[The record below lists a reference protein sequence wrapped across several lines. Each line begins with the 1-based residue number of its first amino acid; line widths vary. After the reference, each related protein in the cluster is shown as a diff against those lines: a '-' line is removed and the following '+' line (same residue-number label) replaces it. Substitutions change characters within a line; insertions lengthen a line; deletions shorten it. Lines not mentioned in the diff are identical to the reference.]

1 MGKKFVGLGGLKH
14 FWTKAKTWI
23 AGQITSEVTAKIAEI
38 VANAPEDLDT
48 LKEIADWISTHAND
62 ASAMNTQINTNKND
76 IAALQTSV
84 AGKAPEYHIH
94 DNLYYRKSKIDEK
107 LSGKSDTEHKHSAS
121 DITSGTLPIERG
133 GTGQTTANA
142 AAHAFINSIEVIDST
157 PKDNDYYVYQYQYTD
172 GGTTN
177 TTSYRSPISKLWNY
191 IKGKIS
197 SVLGL
202 TKDNY
207 GGKASTAGTA
217 DSANKI
223 EPNYTKSA
231 ELTAVT
237 SATIKYIKVA
247 ACASDQMGTLQVRLS
262 GNDDYEDTLV
272 INFCGGMWP
281 TLCGYY
287 SGSSPRVES
296 VIATAGTAVSSIYVK
311 IRQMSTCTV
320 KVALLTGEWIRGNEI
335 SESTT
340 APTNIFEWPTKHKYG
355 LFGNLTGDVTG
366 NLTGDVTGNV
376 TGNVSGSSGS
386 CTGNSATADTASK
399 VGNSLT
405 FGSKTYNGSSAQTI
419 TASDLGAL
427 TTIKQDGITGA
438 TINRFGICSTAPE
451 IAAKTVSIKDGTFS
465 LEAGARVIV
474 DFNSIANTADNPTLN
489 VAHTGAKNIFHKHIK
504 LTTDIS
510 KTLLAGICDFV
521 YDGYQWNLIGGN
533 YIDTNTTYSDFV
545 KSGSNAK
552 SGLVPAP
559 DKTAGTTK
567 YLREDGTWQVPP
579 DTNTVYTHPT
589 TSGNKHIPSGG
600 KEGQILRWSSDGT
613 AVWGADNNTTYSDMK
628 GATSSTAGTHGLVP
642 APASGSQA
650 SFLRGDGK
658 WAVPTDTNTWKANS
672 SSSEGYVASG
682 KGQANKVWKTDAN
695 GSPAWRDDAN
705 TTYSNLAAADGG
717 KDDSLVTTGEKYI
730 WNSKA
735 AGTHTHDD
743 RYYTETE
750 VDTKLSG
757 KSDTGHTHTK
767 SQITDFPYSL
777 PANGGTADKAVSVVD
792 YGDPSSTIEIGL
804 GGPGLTV
811 DEVGYIA
818 GYKIGGSGEKRIKDV
833 SKATLI
839 SWLGLSNYLPLS
851 GGTVTGKLDVKAAGI
866 RIPTSQPKD
875 VKDGDIWI
883 Q

>member
-1 MGKKFVGLGGLKH
+1 MGKKFVGLGGLKY

-23 AGQITSEVTAKIAEI
+23 AGQITAEVTAKIAEI
-38 VANAPEDLDT
+38 VANAPENLDT

-142 AAHAFINSIEVIDST
+142 AAHAFINSIKVIDST

-177 TTSYRSPISKLWNY
+177 TTSYRSPISKLWGY

-237 SATIKYIKVA
+237 SATIKYIRVA
-247 ACASDQMGTLQVRLS
+247 ACASDQMGTLQVHLS

-287 SGSSPRVES
+287 SGYSARVES
-296 VIATAGTAVSSIYVK
+296 IIATAGTSVSVIYVK

-320 KVALLTGEWIRGNEI
+320 KVALLTGKWIKGDEI

-366 NLTGDVTGNV
+366 N
-376 TGNVSGSSGS
+376 VSGSSGS
-386 CTGNSATADTASK
+386 CTGNSATATTATTASTASK
-399 VGNSLT
+399 VANSLT
-405 FGSKTYNGSSAQTI
+405 FGSKTYNGSSAQEI

-427 TTIKQDGITGA
+427 TTHQTIKQDGITGA
-438 TINRFGICSTAPE
+438 TINRFGTCSTASE
-451 IAAKTVSIKDGTFS
+451 TAAKTVSIKDGTFS

-474 DFNSIANTADNPTLN
+474 NFNNIANTADNPTLN
-489 VAHTGAKNIFHKHIK
+489 VANTGAKNIFHKHIK
-504 LTTDIS
+504 ITTGIS
-510 KTLLAGICDFV
+510 KTLLFGICDFV
-521 YDGYQWNLIGGN
+521 YDGFQWNLIGGN
-533 YIDTNTTYSDFV
+533 YIDTNTTYSNFV

-613 AVWGADNNTTYSDMK
+613 AVWGTDNNTTYSDMK
-628 GATSSTAGTHGLVP
+628 GATSSAAGTHGLVP

-767 SQITDFPYSL
+767 SQITDFPTSL
-777 PANGGTADKAVSVVD
+777 PANGGTADTATTAAYLGRGGDTGVPMAFHWSGQGGQPSWLWGGNDGSNMYVYNPSNFSVN
-792 YGDPSSTIEIGL
+792 TA
-804 GGPGLTV
+804 TT
-811 DEVGYIA
+811 A
-818 GYKIGGSGEKRIKDV
+818 YKIRIGN
-833 SKATLI
+833 SF
-839 SWLGLSNYLPLS
+839 
-851 GGTVTGKLDVKAAGI
+851 
-866 RIPTSQPKD
+866 PT
-875 VKDGDIWI
+875 DGDIWI

>member
-1 MGKKFVGLGGLKH
+1 MGKKFVGLDGLKH
-14 FWTKAKTWI
+14 FWTKVKTWI
-23 AGQITSEVTAKIAEI
+23 AGQITAEVTAKIAEI

-84 AGKAPEYHIH
+84 AGKA
-94 DNLYYRKSKIDEK
+94 
-107 LSGKSDTEHKHSAS
+107 DTEHTH
-121 DITSGTLPIERG
+121 
-133 GTGQTTANA
+133 
-142 AAHAFINSIEVIDST
+142 
-157 PKDNDYYVYQYQYTD
+157 
-172 GGTTN
+172 
-177 TTSYRSPISKLWNY
+177 
-191 IKGKIS
+191 
-197 SVLGL
+197 
-202 TKDNY
+202 
-207 GGKASTAGTA
+207 
-217 DSANKI
+217 
-223 EPNYTKSA
+223 TKSQI
-231 ELTAVT
+231 TDFPT
-237 SATIKYIKVA
+237 SLPA
-247 ACASDQMGTLQVRLS
+247 
-262 GNDDYEDTLV
+262 N
-272 INFCGGMWP
+272 GG
-281 TLCGYY
+281 
-287 SGSSPRVES
+287 
-296 VIATAGTAVSSIYVK
+296 
-311 IRQMSTCTV
+311 
-320 KVALLTGEWIRGNEI
+320 
-335 SESTT
+335 
-340 APTNIFEWPTKHKYG
+340 
-355 LFGNLTGDVTG
+355 
-366 NLTGDVTGNV
+366 
-376 TGNVSGSSGS
+376 
-386 CTGNSATADTASK
+386 TASK
-399 VGNSLT
+399 VANSLT
-405 FGSKTYNGSSAQTI
+405 FGSKTYNGSSAQKI

-427 TTIKQDGITGA
+427 TTHQTIKQDGITGA
-438 TINRFGICSTAPE
+438 TINRFGICSTASE
-451 IAAKTVSIKDGTFS
+451 TAAKTVSIKDGTFS

-474 DFNSIANTADNPTLN
+474 KFDSIANTADNPTLN
-489 VAHTGAKNIFHKHIK
+489 VANTGAKSIFHKHIK
-504 LTTDIS
+504 ITTDIS
-510 KTLLAGICDFV
+510 KTLLFGICDFV
-521 YDGYQWNLIGGN
+521 YDGFQWNLIGGN
-533 YIDTNTTYSDFV
+533 YIDTNTTYSNFI

-600 KEGQILRWSSDGT
+600 EEGQILRWSADGT

-628 GATSSTAGTHGLVP
+628 GATSSAAGTHGLVP

-743 RYYTETE
+743 IYYTETE

-767 SQITDFPYSL
+767 SQITDFPTSL
-777 PANGGTADKAVSVVD
+777 PANGGTADTAGAADVANALVD
-792 YGDPSSTIEIGL
+792 RGDITNTDTFQNVMNNDGKWYVPDLNSGWSGSL
-804 GGPGLTV
+804 
-811 DEVGYIA
+811 YSFHA
-818 GYKIGGSGEKRIKDV
+818 GGSQSGLMFRIRGGSRDIRNV
-833 SKATLI
+833 EVNYSIDSNRFAGPWVPLI
-839 SWLGLSNYLPLS
+839 G
-851 GGTVTGKLDVKAAGI
+851 
-866 RIPTSQPKD
+866 RIPTSAPSSPQ
-875 VKDGDIWI
+875 DGDIWI

>member
-84 AGKAPEYHIH
+84 AGKASEYHIH

-121 DITSGTLPIERG
+121 DITSGTLSIERG
-133 GTGQTTANA
+133 GTGQTTASA
-142 AAHAFINSIEVIDST
+142 AAHAFINSIEVRDYT
-157 PKDNDYYVYQYQYTD
+157 PKDDDYYVCQYQYTD

-177 TTSYRSPISKLWNY
+177 TTSYRSPISKIWNY

-247 ACASDQMGTLQVRLS
+247 ACASDQMGTLQVHLS

-281 TLCGYY
+281 TICGHYF
-287 SGSSPRVES
+287 GSSPRVES

-320 KVALLTGEWIRGNEI
+320 KVALLTGEWIKGNEI

-405 FGSKTYNGSSAQTI
+405 FGSKTYDGSSAQTI

-438 TINRFGICSTAPE
+438 TINRFGTCSTAPE

-504 LTTDIS
+504 ITTGIS
-510 KTLLAGICDFV
+510 KTLLFGICDFV

-533 YIDTNTTYSDFV
+533 YIDTNTTYSNFV

-600 KEGQILRWSSDGT
+600 KEGQILRWSADGT
-613 AVWGADNNTTYSDMK
+613 AVWGADNTYSDMK

-735 AGTHTHDD
+735 AGN
-743 RYYTETE
+743 
-750 VDTKLSG
+750 
-757 KSDTGHTHTK
+757 HTHTK
-767 SQITDFPYSL
+767 SQITDFPTSL
-777 PANGGTADKAVSVVD
+777 PANGGNADTVDNYHSSDLWRSDGATWNPGANISLGAKANGDEWSFDISRNGKTGCYWHVWDSTHGSLLKVNADDGKVSAPKGFVGNLSGKADTAGTADSAAKA
-792 YGDPSSTIEIGL
+792 T
-804 GGPGLTV
+804 T
-811 DEVGYIA
+811 A
-818 GYKIGGSGEKRIKDV
+818 TTATTAYKIRI
-833 SKATLI
+833 
-839 SWLGLSNYLPLS
+839 GNSN
-851 GGTVTGKLDVKAAGI
+851 
-866 RIPTSQPKD
+866 PT
-875 VKDGDIWI
+875 DGDIWI

>member
-84 AGKAPEYHIH
+84 AGKA
-94 DNLYYRKSKIDEK
+94 
-107 LSGKSDTEHKHSAS
+107 DTEHTHTKSQ
-121 DITSGTLPIERG
+121 ITDFPTSLPANG
-133 GTGQTTANA
+133 GT
-142 AAHAFINSIEVIDST
+142 
-157 PKDNDYYVYQYQYTD
+157 
-172 GGTTN
+172 
-177 TTSYRSPISKLWNY
+177 
-191 IKGKIS
+191 
-197 SVLGL
+197 
-202 TKDNY
+202 
-207 GGKASTAGTA
+207 
-217 DSANKI
+217 ANKI
-223 EPNYTKSA
+223 EPSYTTKYLS
-231 ELTAVT
+231 TVT
-237 SATIKYIKVA
+237 SGVTKKYIKLA
-247 ACASDQMGTLQVRLS
+247 DCAYSQTGTLQVRITGDSL
-262 GNDDYEDTLV
+262 DDTLV
-272 INFCGGMWP
+272 INFGGGNALHPM
-281 TLCGYY
+281 LCGHY
-287 SGSSPRVES
+287 SGNSGCVES
-296 VIATAGTAVSSIYVK
+296 VIAQKGSAYNSNYSIYIK
-311 IRQMSTCTV
+311 ITRAIGCTAY
-320 KVALLTGEWIRGNEI
+320 VALLKGACTINISDSIAAPKNI
-335 SESTT
+335 SEWTVSDG
-340 APTNIFEWPTKHKYG
+340 F
-355 LFGNLTGDVTG
+355 FGTFTG
-366 NLTGDVTGNV
+366 
-376 TGNVSGSSGS
+376 S
-386 CTGNSATADTASK
+386 ASK
-399 VGNSLT
+399 VANSLT
-405 FGSKTYNGSSAQTI
+405 FGSRTYNGSSAQEI

-427 TTIKQDGITGA
+427 TAHQTIKQDGVTGA
-438 TINRFGICSTAPE
+438 TINRFGICSTASE
-451 IAAKTVSIKDGTFS
+451 TAAKTVSIKDGTFS

-474 DFNSIANTADNPTLN
+474 KFNNIANTADNPTLN
-489 VAHTGAKNIFHKHIK
+489 VANTGAKSIFHKNIK
-504 LTTDIS
+504 ITTGVN
-510 KTLLAGICDFV
+510 KALLAGICDFV

-533 YIDTNTTYSDFV
+533 YIDTNTTYSNFV

-600 KEGQILRWSSDGT
+600 EEGQILRWSSDGT

-628 GATSSTAGTHGLVP
+628 GATSSAAGTHGLVP

-743 RYYTETE
+743 RYYTESE
-750 VDTKLSG
+750 VNTKLSG
-757 KSDTGHTHTK
+757 KSDIGHTHTK
-767 SQITDFPYSL
+767 SQITDFPTSL
-777 PANGGTADKAVSVVD
+777 PANGGTADKVASA
-792 YGDPSSTIEIGL
+792 GTSGNWIQGRANAICKTTAAGENSGWKTLASIKTRSGSIEIGNL
-804 GGPGLTV
+804 AAE
-811 DEVGYIA
+811 DYIRIIYSSDANVNA
-818 GYKIGGSGEKRIKDV
+818 GNNDV
-833 SKATLI
+833 SHIMRLFSYAVSFTQPIYAT
-839 SWLGLSNYLPLS
+839 
-851 GGTVTGKLDVKAAGI
+851 AGI
-866 RIPTSQPKD
+866 KIPTSQPSNIEN
-875 VKDGDIWI
+875 GDIWI

>member
-84 AGKAPEYHIH
+84 AGKA
-94 DNLYYRKSKIDEK
+94 
-107 LSGKSDTEHKHSAS
+107 DTEHTHTKSQ
-121 DITSGTLPIERG
+121 ITDFPTSLPANG
-133 GTGQTTANA
+133 GT
-142 AAHAFINSIEVIDST
+142 
-157 PKDNDYYVYQYQYTD
+157 
-172 GGTTN
+172 
-177 TTSYRSPISKLWNY
+177 
-191 IKGKIS
+191 
-197 SVLGL
+197 
-202 TKDNY
+202 
-207 GGKASTAGTA
+207 
-217 DSANKI
+217 ANKI
-223 EPNYTKSA
+223 EPSYTTKYLS
-231 ELTAVT
+231 TVT
-237 SATIKYIKVA
+237 SGVTKKYIKLA
-247 ACASDQMGTLQVRLS
+247 DCAYSQTGTLQVRITGDSL
-262 GNDDYEDTLV
+262 DDTLV
-272 INFCGGMWP
+272 INFGGGNALHPM
-281 TLCGYY
+281 LCGHY
-287 SGSSPRVES
+287 SGNSGCVES
-296 VIATAGTAVSSIYVK
+296 VIAQKGSAYNSNYSIYIK
-311 IRQMSTCTV
+311 ITRAIGCTAY
-320 KVALLTGEWIRGNEI
+320 VALLKGACTINISDSIAAPKNI
-335 SESTT
+335 SEWTVSDG
-340 APTNIFEWPTKHKYG
+340 F
-355 LFGNLTGDVTG
+355 FGTFTG
-366 NLTGDVTGNV
+366 
-376 TGNVSGSSGS
+376 S
-386 CTGNSATADTASK
+386 ASK
-399 VGNSLT
+399 VANSLT
-405 FGSKTYNGSSAQTI
+405 FGSRTYNGSSAQEI

-427 TTIKQDGITGA
+427 TAHQTIKQDGVTGA
-438 TINRFGICSTAPE
+438 TINRFGICSTASE
-451 IAAKTVSIKDGTFS
+451 TAAKTVSIKDGTFS

-474 DFNSIANTADNPTLN
+474 KFNNIANTADNPTLN
-489 VAHTGAKNIFHKHIK
+489 VANTGAKSIFHKNIK
-504 LTTDIS
+504 ITTGVN
-510 KTLLAGICDFV
+510 KALLAGICDFV

-533 YIDTNTTYSDFV
+533 YIDTNTTYSNFV

-600 KEGQILRWSSDGT
+600 KEGQILRWSADGT

-628 GATSSTAGTHGLVP
+628 GATSSAAGTHGLVP

-743 RYYTETE
+743 RYYTESE
-750 VDTKLSG
+750 VNTKLSG
-757 KSDTGHTHTK
+757 KSDIGHTHTK
-767 SQITDFPYSL
+767 SQITDFPTSL
-777 PANGGTADKAVSVVD
+777 PANGGTADKVASA
-792 YGDPSSTIEIGL
+792 GTSGNWIQGRANAICKTTAAGENSGWKTLASIKTRSGSIEIGNL
-804 GGPGLTV
+804 AAE
-811 DEVGYIA
+811 DYIRIIYSSDANVNA
-818 GYKIGGSGEKRIKDV
+818 GNNDV
-833 SKATLI
+833 SHIMRLFSYAVSFTQPIYAT
-839 SWLGLSNYLPLS
+839 
-851 GGTVTGKLDVKAAGI
+851 AGI
-866 RIPTSQPKD
+866 KIPTSQPSNIEN
-875 VKDGDIWI
+875 GDIWI

>member
-1 MGKKFVGLGGLKH
+1 MGKKFVGLDGLKH
-14 FWTKAKTWI
+14 FWTKVKTWI
-23 AGQITSEVTAKIAEI
+23 AGQITAEVTAKIAEI

-84 AGKAPEYHIH
+84 AGKA
-94 DNLYYRKSKIDEK
+94 
-107 LSGKSDTEHKHSAS
+107 DTEHTHTKSE
-121 DITSGTLPIERG
+121 ITDFPTSLPANG
-133 GTGQTTANA
+133 GT
-142 AAHAFINSIEVIDST
+142 
-157 PKDNDYYVYQYQYTD
+157 
-172 GGTTN
+172 
-177 TTSYRSPISKLWNY
+177 
-191 IKGKIS
+191 
-197 SVLGL
+197 
-202 TKDNY
+202 
-207 GGKASTAGTA
+207 
-217 DSANKI
+217 ANKI
-223 EPNYTKSA
+223 EPSYTTKYLS
-231 ELTAVT
+231 TVT
-237 SATIKYIKVA
+237 SGVTKKYIKLA
-247 ACASDQMGTLQVRLS
+247 DCAYSQTGTLQVRITGDSL
-262 GNDDYEDTLV
+262 DDTLV
-272 INFCGGMWP
+272 INFGGGNALHPM
-281 TLCGYY
+281 LCGHY
-287 SGSSPRVES
+287 SGNSGCVES
-296 VIATAGTAVSSIYVK
+296 VIAQKGSAYNSNYSIYIK
-311 IRQMSTCTV
+311 ITRAIGCTAY
-320 KVALLTGEWIRGNEI
+320 VALLKGACTINISDSIAAPKNI
-335 SESTT
+335 SEWTVSDG
-340 APTNIFEWPTKHKYG
+340 F
-355 LFGNLTGDVTG
+355 FGTFTG
-366 NLTGDVTGNV
+366 
-376 TGNVSGSSGS
+376 S
-386 CTGNSATADTASK
+386 ASK
-399 VGNSLT
+399 VANSLT
-405 FGSKTYNGSSAQTI
+405 FGSKTYDGSSAQEI

-427 TTIKQDGITGA
+427 TAHQTIKQDGVTGA

-474 DFNSIANTADNPTLN
+474 DFNSTANTADNPTLN

-510 KTLLAGICDFV
+510 KTLLFGICDFV

-533 YIDTNTTYSDFV
+533 YIDTNTTYSNFV

-735 AGTHTHDD
+735 AGN
-743 RYYTETE
+743 
-750 VDTKLSG
+750 
-757 KSDTGHTHTK
+757 HTHTK
-767 SQITDFPYSL
+767 SQITDFPTSL
-777 PANGGTADKAVSVVD
+777 PANGGTADTA
-792 YGDPSSTIEIGL
+792 T
-804 GGPGLTV
+804 T
-811 DEVGYIA
+811 A
-818 GYKIGGSGEKRIKDV
+818 YKIRI
-833 SKATLI
+833 
-839 SWLGLSNYLPLS
+839 GNSN
-851 GGTVTGKLDVKAAGI
+851 
-866 RIPTSQPKD
+866 PT
-875 VKDGDIWI
+875 DGDIWI
-883 Q
+883 G

>member
-1 MGKKFVGLGGLKH
+1 MGKKFVGLDGLKH

-23 AGQITSEVTAKIAEI
+23 TGQITAEVTAKIAEI

-62 ASAMNTQINTNKND
+62 ASAMNKQINTNKND

-84 AGKAPEYHIH
+84 AGKA
-94 DNLYYRKSKIDEK
+94 
-107 LSGKSDTEHKHSAS
+107 DTEHTHTKSQ
-121 DITSGTLPIERG
+121 ITDFPTSLPANG
-133 GTGQTTANA
+133 GT
-142 AAHAFINSIEVIDST
+142 
-157 PKDNDYYVYQYQYTD
+157 
-172 GGTTN
+172 
-177 TTSYRSPISKLWNY
+177 
-191 IKGKIS
+191 
-197 SVLGL
+197 
-202 TKDNY
+202 
-207 GGKASTAGTA
+207 
-217 DSANKI
+217 ANKI
-223 EPNYTKSA
+223 EPSYTTKYLS
-231 ELTAVT
+231 TVT
-237 SATIKYIKVA
+237 SGVTKKYIKLA
-247 ACASDQMGTLQVRLS
+247 DCAYSQTGTLQVRITGDSL
-262 GNDDYEDTLV
+262 DDTLV
-272 INFCGGMWP
+272 INFGGGNALHPM
-281 TLCGYY
+281 LCGHY
-287 SGSSPRVES
+287 SGNSGCVES
-296 VIATAGTAVSSIYVK
+296 VISQKGSAYNSNYSIYIK
-311 IRQMSTCTV
+311 ITRAIGCTAY
-320 KVALLTGEWIRGNEI
+320 VALLKGACTINISDSIAAPKNI
-335 SESTT
+335 SEWTVSDG
-340 APTNIFEWPTKHKYG
+340 F
-355 LFGNLTGDVTG
+355 FGTLTG
-366 NLTGDVTGNV
+366 
-376 TGNVSGSSGS
+376 S
-386 CTGNSATADTASK
+386 ASK
-399 VGNSLT
+399 VANSLT
-405 FGSKTYNGSSAQTI
+405 FGSRTYNGSSAQEI

-427 TTIKQDGITGA
+427 TAHQTIKQDGVTGA

-504 LTTDIS
+504 LTTGIS
-510 KTLLAGICDFV
+510 KTLLFGICDFV

-533 YIDTNTTYSDFV
+533 YIDTNTTYSNFV

-600 KEGQILRWSSDGT
+600 KEGQILRWSADGT

-717 KDDSLVTTGEKYI
+717 KNDSLVTTGEKYI

-743 RYYTETE
+743 RYYTESE
-750 VDTKLSG
+750 VNTKLSG

-767 SQITDFPYSL
+767 SQITDFPTSL
-777 PANGGTADKAVSVVD
+777 PANGGTADTATTAAKLGRDGNTGLPMTFNWS
-792 YGDPSSTIEIGL
+792 GQGGQPSWL
-804 GGPGLTV
+804 WGGNDGSNMYVYNPSNFNVNSATT
-811 DEVGYIA
+811 A
-818 GYKIGGSGEKRIKDV
+818 YKIRI
-833 SKATLI
+833 
-839 SWLGLSNYLPLS
+839 GNSNPS
-851 GGTVTGKLDVKAAGI
+851 N
-866 RIPTSQPKD
+866 
-875 VKDGDIWI
+875 GDIWI

>member
-1 MGKKFVGLGGLKH
+1 MGKKFVGLDGLKH
-14 FWTKAKTWI
+14 FWTKVKTWI

-84 AGKAPEYHIH
+84 AGKA
-94 DNLYYRKSKIDEK
+94 
-107 LSGKSDTEHKHSAS
+107 DTEHTHTKSE
-121 DITSGTLPIERG
+121 ITDFPTSLPANG
-133 GTGQTTANA
+133 GT
-142 AAHAFINSIEVIDST
+142 
-157 PKDNDYYVYQYQYTD
+157 
-172 GGTTN
+172 
-177 TTSYRSPISKLWNY
+177 
-191 IKGKIS
+191 
-197 SVLGL
+197 
-202 TKDNY
+202 
-207 GGKASTAGTA
+207 
-217 DSANKI
+217 ANKI
-223 EPNYTKSA
+223 EPSYTTKYLS
-231 ELTAVT
+231 TVT
-237 SATIKYIKVA
+237 SGVTKKYIKLA
-247 ACASDQMGTLQVRLS
+247 DCAYSQTGTLQVRITGDSL
-262 GNDDYEDTLV
+262 DDTLV
-272 INFCGGMWP
+272 INFGGGNALHPM
-281 TLCGYY
+281 LCGHY
-287 SGSSPRVES
+287 SGNSGCVES
-296 VIATAGTAVSSIYVK
+296 VIAQKGSAYNSNYSIYIK
-311 IRQMSTCTV
+311 ITRAIGCTAY
-320 KVALLTGEWIRGNEI
+320 VALLKGDCTINI
-335 SESTT
+335 SDSIA
-340 APTNIFEWPTKHKYG
+340 APTNISEWTVSDG
-355 LFGNLTGDVTG
+355 FFGTLTG
-366 NLTGDVTGNV
+366 
-376 TGNVSGSSGS
+376 S
-386 CTGNSATADTASK
+386 ASK
-399 VGNSLT
+399 VANSLT
-405 FGSKTYNGSSAQTI
+405 FGSRTYNGSSAQKI

-427 TTIKQDGITGA
+427 TAHQTIKQDGVTGA

-474 DFNSIANTADNPTLN
+474 DFNTIANTADNPTLN

-504 LTTDIS
+504 ITTDIS
-510 KTLLAGICDFV
+510 KTLLFGICDFV

-533 YIDTNTTYSDFV
+533 YIDTNTTYSNFV

-600 KEGQILRWSSDGT
+600 KEGQILRWSADGT

-628 GATSSTAGTHGLVP
+628 GATSSAAGTHGLVP

-735 AGTHTHDD
+735 AGNHTHDD
-743 RYYTETE
+743 IYYTETE

-767 SQITDFPYSL
+767 SQITDFPTSL
-777 PANGGTADKAVSVVD
+777 PANGGTADKVASA
-792 YGDPSSTIEIGL
+792 GSSTMWIYGRRDAICKTTSAAESGGWKTLASIKTSSGSIEIGNL
-804 GGPGLTV
+804 
-811 DEVGYIA
+811 
-818 GYKIGGSGEKRIKDV
+818 SGEDFIRIVYSSD
-833 SKATLI
+833 A
-839 SWLGLSNYLPLS
+839 
-851 GGTVTGKLDVKAAGI
+851 DVKAGNNNVTQLLYI
-866 RIPTSQPKD
+866 RRENIEAPHEFIANSAKASSKMVIPIGAPSSLE
-875 VKDGDIWI
+875 DGCIWI
-883 Q
+883 ER

>member
-62 ASAMNTQINTNKND
+62 ASAMNKQINTNKND

-84 AGKAPEYHIH
+84 AGKA
-94 DNLYYRKSKIDEK
+94 
-107 LSGKSDTEHKHSAS
+107 DTEHTHTKSQ
-121 DITSGTLPIERG
+121 ITDFPTSLPANG
-133 GTGQTTANA
+133 GT
-142 AAHAFINSIEVIDST
+142 
-157 PKDNDYYVYQYQYTD
+157 
-172 GGTTN
+172 
-177 TTSYRSPISKLWNY
+177 
-191 IKGKIS
+191 
-197 SVLGL
+197 
-202 TKDNY
+202 
-207 GGKASTAGTA
+207 
-217 DSANKI
+217 ANKI
-223 EPNYTKSA
+223 EPSYTTKYLS
-231 ELTAVT
+231 TVT
-237 SATIKYIKVA
+237 SGVTKKYIKLA
-247 ACASDQMGTLQVRLS
+247 DCASSQTGTLQVRITGDSL
-262 GNDDYEDTLV
+262 DDTLV
-272 INFCGGMWP
+272 INFGGGNALHPM
-281 TLCGYY
+281 LCGHY
-287 SGSSPRVES
+287 SGNSGCVES
-296 VIATAGTAVSSIYVK
+296 VIAQKGSAYNSNYSIYIK
-311 IRQMSTCTV
+311 ITRAIGCTAY
-320 KVALLTGEWIRGNEI
+320 VALLKGACTINISDSIAAPKNI
-335 SESTT
+335 SEWTVSDG
-340 APTNIFEWPTKHKYG
+340 F
-355 LFGNLTGDVTG
+355 FGTFTG
-366 NLTGDVTGNV
+366 
-376 TGNVSGSSGS
+376 S
-386 CTGNSATADTASK
+386 ASK
-399 VGNSLT
+399 VANSLT
-405 FGSKTYNGSSAQTI
+405 FGSRTYNGSSAQEI

-427 TTIKQDGITGA
+427 TTHQTIKQDGITGA
-438 TINRFGICSTAPE
+438 TINRFGICSTASE
-451 IAAKTVSIKDGTFS
+451 TAAKTVSIKDGTFS

-474 DFNSIANTADNPTLN
+474 KFNNIANTADNPTLN
-489 VAHTGAKNIFHKHIK
+489 VANTGAKSIFHKNIK
-504 LTTDIS
+504 ITTDKS

-521 YDGYQWNLIGGN
+521 YDGFQWNLIGGN
-533 YIDTNTTYSDFV
+533 YIDTNTTYSNFI
-545 KSGSNAK
+545 KSGSNAT

-628 GATSSTAGTHGLVP
+628 GATSSAAGTHGLVP

-682 KGQANKVWKTDAN
+682 KGQANKVWKTDAD

-735 AGTHTHDD
+735 AGNHTHDD

-750 VDTKLSG
+750 VNTKLSG

-767 SQITDFPYSL
+767 SQITDFPTSL
-777 PANGGTADKAVSVVD
+777 PANGGTADIATTAANLGRNGNTGVPMTFHWS
-792 YGDPSSTIEIGL
+792 GQGGQPSWL
-804 GGPGLTV
+804 WGGNDGSNMYVYNPSNFNVNSATT
-811 DEVGYIA
+811 A
-818 GYKIGGSGEKRIKDV
+818 YKIRI
-833 SKATLI
+833 
-839 SWLGLSNYLPLS
+839 GNSN
-851 GGTVTGKLDVKAAGI
+851 
-866 RIPTSQPKD
+866 PT
-875 VKDGDIWI
+875 DGDIWI

>member
-1 MGKKFVGLGGLKH
+1 MGKKFVGLDGLKH
-14 FWTKAKTWI
+14 FWTKVKTWI
-23 AGQITSEVTAKIAEI
+23 AGQITAEVTAKIAEI

-84 AGKAPEYHIH
+84 AGKA
-94 DNLYYRKSKIDEK
+94 
-107 LSGKSDTEHKHSAS
+107 DTEHTHTKSE
-121 DITSGTLPIERG
+121 ITDFPTSLPANG
-133 GTGQTTANA
+133 GT
-142 AAHAFINSIEVIDST
+142 
-157 PKDNDYYVYQYQYTD
+157 
-172 GGTTN
+172 
-177 TTSYRSPISKLWNY
+177 
-191 IKGKIS
+191 
-197 SVLGL
+197 
-202 TKDNY
+202 
-207 GGKASTAGTA
+207 
-217 DSANKI
+217 ANKI
-223 EPNYTKSA
+223 EPSYTTKFLA
-231 ELTAVT
+231 TVT
-237 SATIKYIKVA
+237 SGVTKKYIKLA
-247 ACASDQMGTLQVRLS
+247 DCAYSQTGTLQVRITGDSL
-262 GNDDYEDTLV
+262 DDTLV
-272 INFCGGMWP
+272 INFGGGNALHPM
-281 TLCGYY
+281 LCGHY
-287 SGSSPRVES
+287 SGNSGCVES
-296 VIATAGTAVSSIYVK
+296 VIAQKGSAYNSNYSIYIK
-311 IRQMSTCTV
+311 ITRAIGCTAY
-320 KVALLTGEWIRGNEI
+320 VALLKGACTINI
-335 SESTT
+335 SDSIA
-340 APTNIFEWPTKHKYG
+340 APTNISEWTVSDG
-355 LFGNLTGDVTG
+355 FFGTLTG
-366 NLTGDVTGNV
+366 
-376 TGNVSGSSGS
+376 S
-386 CTGNSATADTASK
+386 ASK
-399 VGNSLT
+399 VANSLT
-405 FGSKTYNGSSAQTI
+405 FGSKTYNGSSAQEI

-427 TTIKQDGITGA
+427 TTHQTIKQDGITGA
-438 TINRFGICSTAPE
+438 TINRFGICSTASE
-451 IAAKTVSIKDGTFS
+451 TAAKTVSIKDGTFS

-474 DFNSIANTADNPTLN
+474 EFDSINTADNPTLN
-489 VAHTGAKNIFHKHIK
+489 VANTGAKSIFHKHIK
-504 LTTDIS
+504 ITTDIS
-510 KTLLAGICDFV
+510 KTLLFGICDFV
-521 YDGYQWNLIGGN
+521 YDGLQWNLIGGN
-533 YIDTNTTYSDFV
+533 YIDTNTTYSNFI

-600 KEGQILRWSSDGT
+600 KDGQILRWSADGT

-743 RYYTETE
+743 IYYTETE

-767 SQITDFPYSL
+767 SQITDFPTSL
-777 PANGGTADKAVSVVD
+777 PANGGTADTAN
-792 YGDPSSTIEIGL
+792 T
-804 GGPGLTV
+804 
-811 DEVGYIA
+811 A
-818 GYKIGGSGEKRIKDV
+818 YKIRI
-833 SKATLI
+833 
-839 SWLGLSNYLPLS
+839 GNSN
-851 GGTVTGKLDVKAAGI
+851 
-866 RIPTSQPKD
+866 PTN
-875 VKDGDIWI
+875 GDIWI
-883 Q
+883 G

>member
-1 MGKKFVGLGGLKH
+1 MGKKFVGLDGLKH
-14 FWTKAKTWI
+14 FWTKVKTWI

-62 ASAMNTQINTNKND
+62 ASAMNKQINTNKND

-84 AGKAPEYHIH
+84 AGKA
-94 DNLYYRKSKIDEK
+94 
-107 LSGKSDTEHKHSAS
+107 DTEHTHTKSE
-121 DITSGTLPIERG
+121 ITDFPTSLPANG
-133 GTGQTTANA
+133 GT
-142 AAHAFINSIEVIDST
+142 
-157 PKDNDYYVYQYQYTD
+157 
-172 GGTTN
+172 
-177 TTSYRSPISKLWNY
+177 
-191 IKGKIS
+191 
-197 SVLGL
+197 
-202 TKDNY
+202 
-207 GGKASTAGTA
+207 
-217 DSANKI
+217 ANKI
-223 EPNYTKSA
+223 EPSYTTKFLS
-231 ELTAVT
+231 TVT
-237 SATIKYIKVA
+237 SGVTKKYIKLA
-247 ACASDQMGTLQVRLS
+247 DCASSQTGTLQVRITGDSL
-262 GNDDYEDTLV
+262 DDTLV
-272 INFCGGMWP
+272 INFGGGNALHPM
-281 TLCGYY
+281 LCGHY
-287 SGSSPRVES
+287 SGNSGCVES
-296 VIATAGTAVSSIYVK
+296 VIAQKGSAYNSNYSIYIK
-311 IRQMSTCTV
+311 ITRAIGCTAY
-320 KVALLTGEWIRGNEI
+320 VALLKGACTINISDSIAAPKNI
-335 SESTT
+335 SEWTVSDG
-340 APTNIFEWPTKHKYG
+340 F
-355 LFGNLTGDVTG
+355 FGTLTG
-366 NLTGDVTGNV
+366 
-376 TGNVSGSSGS
+376 S
-386 CTGNSATADTASK
+386 ASK
-399 VGNSLT
+399 VANSLT
-405 FGSKTYNGSSAQTI
+405 FGSRTYNGSSAQTI

-427 TTIKQDGITGA
+427 TAHQTIKQDGITGA
-438 TINRFGICSTAPE
+438 IVNRFGICSTASE
-451 IAAKTVSIKDGTFS
+451 TAAKTVSIKDGTFS

-474 DFNSIANTADNPTLN
+474 DFNNIANTADNPTLN

-504 LTTDIS
+504 ITTDIS
-510 KTLLAGICDFV
+510 KTLLFGICDFV

-533 YIDTNTTYSDFV
+533 YIDTNTTYSNFV

-695 GSPAWRDDAN
+695 GNPAWRDDAN

-735 AGTHTHDD
+735 AASHTHDD

-757 KSDTGHTHTK
+757 KSNTGHTHTK
-767 SQITDFPYSL
+767 SQITDFPTSL
-777 PANGGTADKAVSVVD
+777 PANGGTADKVASA
-792 YGDPSSTIEIGL
+792 GASGMWIQGRNNAICKTTSAGTANGWKTLASIKTSSGSIEIGNL
-804 GGPGLTV
+804 
-811 DEVGYIA
+811 
-818 GYKIGGSGEKRIKDV
+818 SGED
-833 SKATLI
+833 
-839 SWLGLSNYLPLS
+839 Y
-851 GGTVTGKLDVKAAGI
+851 I
-866 RIPTSQPKD
+866 RIVYSSDADVNAGNNNVSNVMQLTNHSVEFPTAKASSKMVIPIGAPSQLE
-875 VKDGDIWI
+875 DGCIWI
-883 Q
+883 ER

>member
-23 AGQITSEVTAKIAEI
+23 AGQITAEVTAKIAEI
-38 VANAPEDLDT
+38 VANAPENLDT

-142 AAHAFINSIEVIDST
+142 AANSLIANLPGSQNVPVDSDYFISQVVNAGPFVLE
-157 PKDNDYYVYQYQYTD
+157 YE
-172 GGTTN
+172 
-177 TTSYRSPISKLWNY
+177 RRPISKLWEY
-191 IKGKIS
+191 IKGK
-197 SVLGL
+197 
-202 TKDNY
+202 
-207 GGKASTAGTA
+207 A
-217 DSANKI
+217 DSIYAALSHTHTKSQITDFPTSLPANGGTANKI
-223 EPNYTKSA
+223 EPSYTTKFLA
-231 ELTAVT
+231 TVT
-237 SATIKYIKVA
+237 SGVTKKYIKLA
-247 ACASDQMGTLQVRLS
+247 DCASSQTGTLQVRITGDSL
-262 GNDDYEDTLV
+262 DDTLV
-272 INFCGGMWP
+272 INFGGGNALHPM
-281 TLCGYY
+281 LCGHY
-287 SGSSPRVES
+287 SGNSGCVES
-296 VIATAGTAVSSIYVK
+296 VIAQKGSAYNSNYSIYIK
-311 IRQMSTCTV
+311 ITRAIGCTAY
-320 KVALLTGEWIRGNEI
+320 VALLKGACTINI
-335 SESTT
+335 SDSIA
-340 APTNIFEWPTKHKYG
+340 APTNISEWTVSDG
-355 LFGNLTGDVTG
+355 FFGTLTG
-366 NLTGDVTGNV
+366 
-376 TGNVSGSSGS
+376 S
-386 CTGNSATADTASK
+386 ASK
-399 VGNSLT
+399 VANSLT
-405 FGSKTYNGSSAQTI
+405 FGSKTYNGSSAQKI

-427 TTIKQDGITGA
+427 TAHQTIKQDGITGA
-438 TINRFGICSTAPE
+438 TINRFGTCSTASE

-465 LEAGARVIV
+465 LEAGAREIV
-474 DFNSIANTADNPTLN
+474 EFNNIANTADNPTLN
-489 VAHTGAKNIFHKHIK
+489 VANTGAKNIFHKNVKI
-504 LTTDIS
+504 TTDIS

-521 YDGYQWNLIGGN
+521 YDGFQWNLIGGN
-533 YIDTNTTYSDFV
+533 YIDTNTTYSNFI

-613 AVWGADNNTTYSDMK
+613 AYWGADNNTTYSDMK

-650 SFLRGDGK
+650 SFLRGDGE

-682 KGQANKVWKTDAN
+682 KGQANKVWKTDEN

-735 AGTHTHDD
+735 AGTHTH
-743 RYYTETE
+743 
-750 VDTKLSG
+750 
-757 KSDTGHTHTK
+757 TK
-767 SQITDFPYSL
+767 SQITDFPTSL
-777 PANGGTADKAVSVVD
+777 PANGGTADTATTAAKLGRNGNTGLPMTFNWS
-792 YGDPSSTIEIGL
+792 GQGGQPSWL
-804 GGPGLTV
+804 WGGNDGSNMYVYNPSNFNVNSATT
-811 DEVGYIA
+811 A
-818 GYKIGGSGEKRIKDV
+818 YKIRI
-833 SKATLI
+833 
-839 SWLGLSNYLPLS
+839 GNSN
-851 GGTVTGKLDVKAAGI
+851 
-866 RIPTSQPKD
+866 PT
-875 VKDGDIWI
+875 DGDIWI

>member
-1 MGKKFVGLGGLKH
+1 MGKKFVGLDGLKH
-14 FWTKAKTWI
+14 FWTKVKTWI
-23 AGQITSEVTAKIAEI
+23 AGQITAEVTAKIAEI

-84 AGKAPEYHIH
+84 AGKA
-94 DNLYYRKSKIDEK
+94 
-107 LSGKSDTEHKHSAS
+107 DTEHTHTKSE
-121 DITSGTLPIERG
+121 ITDFPTSLPANG
-133 GTGQTTANA
+133 GT
-142 AAHAFINSIEVIDST
+142 
-157 PKDNDYYVYQYQYTD
+157 
-172 GGTTN
+172 
-177 TTSYRSPISKLWNY
+177 
-191 IKGKIS
+191 
-197 SVLGL
+197 
-202 TKDNY
+202 
-207 GGKASTAGTA
+207 
-217 DSANKI
+217 ANKI
-223 EPNYTKSA
+223 EPSYTTKFLA
-231 ELTAVT
+231 TVT
-237 SATIKYIKVA
+237 SGVTKKYIKLA
-247 ACASDQMGTLQVRLS
+247 DCAYSQTGTLQVRITGDSL
-262 GNDDYEDTLV
+262 DDTLV
-272 INFCGGMWP
+272 INFGGGNALHPM
-281 TLCGYY
+281 LCGHY
-287 SGSSPRVES
+287 SGNSGCVES
-296 VIATAGTAVSSIYVK
+296 VIAQKGSAYNSNYSIYIK
-311 IRQMSTCTV
+311 ITRAIGCTAY
-320 KVALLTGEWIRGNEI
+320 VALLKGACTINI
-335 SESTT
+335 SDSIA
-340 APTNIFEWPTKHKYG
+340 APTNISEWTVSDG
-355 LFGNLTGDVTG
+355 FFGTLTG
-366 NLTGDVTGNV
+366 
-376 TGNVSGSSGS
+376 S
-386 CTGNSATADTASK
+386 ASK
-399 VGNSLT
+399 VANSLT
-405 FGSKTYNGSSAQTI
+405 FGSKTYNGSSAQKI

-427 TTIKQDGITGA
+427 TAHQTIKQDGITGA
-438 TINRFGICSTAPE
+438 TINRFGICSTASE
-451 IAAKTVSIKDGTFS
+451 TAAKTVSIKDGTFS

-474 DFNSIANTADNPTLN
+474 EFNNIANTADNPTLN
-489 VAHTGAKNIFHKHIK
+489 VANTGAKSIFHKNIK
-504 LTTDIS
+504 ITTDKS

-521 YDGYQWNLIGGN
+521 YDGLQWNLIGGN
-533 YIDTNTTYSDFV
+533 YIDTNTTYSNFI

-600 KEGQILRWSSDGT
+600 KEGQILRWSADGT

-743 RYYTETE
+743 IYYTETE

-767 SQITDFPYSL
+767 SQITDFPTSL
-777 PANGGTADKAVSVVD
+777 PANGGTADTATTAAKLGRNGNTGLPMTFNWS
-792 YGDPSSTIEIGL
+792 GQSGQPSWL
-804 GGPGLTV
+804 WGGNDGSNMYVYNPSNFNVNSATT
-811 DEVGYIA
+811 A
-818 GYKIGGSGEKRIKDV
+818 YKIRIGN
-833 SKATLI
+833 SF
-839 SWLGLSNYLPLS
+839 
-851 GGTVTGKLDVKAAGI
+851 
-866 RIPTSQPKD
+866 PT
-875 VKDGDIWI
+875 DGDIWI